1 MKTWTQY
8 TFYTSEGEIV
18 KQEIIKGKYP
28 KHQISRIIKRLEAE
42 TGKTIL
48 SSSTPI

>member
-8 TFYTSEGEIV
+8 TFYTLEGEIV

-28 KHQISRIIKRLEAE
+28 KHQISNIIKRLESE